1 MKLQIYGDSI
11 MKAVVVDENF
21 KYKSLS
27 RSILENLQ
35 QQTGLDA
42 VNRAHFGYTSEKGQ
56 AILQRDLENGLDCQ
70 FALLEFG
77 GNDCDYNWA
86 EVAADPDG
94 EHLPQTA
101 LQTFLDN
108 LRSMAQSLLSH
119 GVQPILMT
127 LPPLDAQKYLDFIG
141 RLGSDKAAVL
151 HWLGDV
157 QMIYRWQEMYSA
169 AISRLAIQLNLPLAD
184 VRSRFL
190 SRRDYQSLIARDGI
204 HLTEAG
210 YQLVFDELGRTVLGA
225 C

>member
-1 MKLQIYGDSI
+1 MRLQIYGDSI

-27 RSILENLQ
+27 RSILEKLQ

>member
-1 MKLQIYGDSI
+1 MRLQIYGDSI

-35 QQTGLDA
+35 QQTGLET

-56 AILQRDLENGLDCQ
+56 VVLQRDLEKGLDCR

-77 GNDCDYNWA
+77 GNDCDHNWA

-108 LRSMAQSLLSH
+108 LRSMAQSLRSH
-119 GVQPILMT
+119 GIQPILMT
-127 LPPLDAQKYLDFIG
+127 LPPLDAQRYLDFIG

>member
-35 QQTGLDA
+35 QQTGLET
-42 VNRAHFGYTSEKGQ
+42 VNRAHFGYTTEKGQ
-56 AILQRDLENGLDCQ
+56 VVLQRDLEKGLDCR

>member
-11 MKAVVVDENF
+11 MKAVVVDENY
-21 KYKSLS
+21 KYRSLS
-27 RSILENLQ
+27 KPLLEDLRL
-35 QQTGLDA
+35 QTG
-42 VNRAHFGYTSEKGQ
+42 VETINRAHFGYTTTKGQ
-56 AILQRDLENGLDCQ
+56 AVLQRDLEKGLDSQ
-70 FALLEFG
+70 VALLEFG

-94 EHLPQTA
+94 EHLPQTS
-101 LQTFLDN
+101 LQRFLDN
-108 LRSMAQSLLSH
+108 LQSMAQSLLSV

-127 LPPLDAQKYLDFIG
+127 LPPLHAQRYLDFID

-157 QMIYRWQEMYSA
+157 QMIYRWQEMYSSAIVSLA
-169 AISRLAIQLNLPLAD
+169 AKLRVPLAD
-184 VRSRFL
+184 VRSLFL

-210 YQLVFDELGRTVLGA
+210 YHLVFEELGRIIPT
-225 C
+225 CC